1 MCEAFGCPPDVA
13 LQQDWQMVKAILE
26 YRVAESAKAQHNQD
40 ATKMSEAQVQV
51 WATMTKAMIEAQN
64 G

>member
-1 MCEAFGCPPDVA
+1 
-13 LQQDWQMVKAILE
+13 MVKAILE